1 MCGTV
6 RNVNCI
12 RLGFMKSNKWIKRSL
27 RDMYKHMYDRCMSND
42 EASMRIVRKKF
53 KAFED
58 AMIK

>member
-1 MCGTV
+1 
-6 RNVNCI
+6 
-12 RLGFMKSNKWIKRSL
+12 MKSNKWIKRSL